1 MCQQQVD
8 PGINIFVSNWHKF
21 LYELNPRI
29 YSPISIIPSL
39 SEQSKNVLES
49 GRAVQARQWHSKQY
63 YSPAS
68 FFSSRKI
75 QSTTQFYFMKSNGNL
90 TPTWPS
96 QHLWLHTCPMLH
108 LAGEKRKYGDPFY
121 KQLNYKSY
129 KKTPLRD
136 KTYHYRQVQDI
147 SVRTKTLSTNASP
160 LHTIKNNT

>member
-1 MCQQQVD
+1 M
-8 PGINIFVSNWHKF
+8 SNWHKF
-21 LYELNPRI
+21 LYELNPNI

-39 SEQSKNVLES
+39 SEQSKNLLKS
-49 GRAVQARQWHSKQY
+49 GRA
-63 YSPAS
+63 YSDKAVTQQTLLLS
-68 FFSSRKI
+68 RSLSSSRKI
-75 QSTTQFYFMKSNGNL
+75 QSTTQFYFMKTNGNL

-108 LAGEKRKYGDPFY
+108 LAGEKTKYGDPFY

-147 SVRTKTLSTNASP
+147 SVRTKTLSIDASP